1 MKFNTFVDLTEKLRM
16 QKNVWKTPIYICG
29 VMITLKSA
37 IFAHYASM
45 NMLTFLL
52 TS

>member
-1 MKFNTFVDLTEKLRM
+1 
-16 QKNVWKTPIYICG
+16 
-29 VMITLKSA
+29 MITLKSA